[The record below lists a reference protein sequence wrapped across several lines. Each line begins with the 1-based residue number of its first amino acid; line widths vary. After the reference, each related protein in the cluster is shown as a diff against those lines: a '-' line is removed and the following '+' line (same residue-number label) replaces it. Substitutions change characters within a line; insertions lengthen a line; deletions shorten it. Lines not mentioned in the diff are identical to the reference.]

1 MTHCWPERN
10 PAGCRILPA
19 FAGSTPDRQRGGKA
33 MPARFRT
40 RWLQARRA
48 RSDAPYHGGRTGCW
62 KNAGLHPRR
71 PRRPRRQKS
80 RLTDIGFSPR
90 FICEYGSPCIAI
102 LERDAKNPMKRGAQT
117 RSNAWLKRRGTQVWK
132 PAIQHIFIDS
142 DFENFLRGGSEKPR
156 TLLPVLSYTQI
167 SRKSAGRVTSQRR

>member
-132 PAIQHIFIDS
+132 PAIRQAGKPALPRWNTAVS
-142 DFENFLRGGSEKPR
+142 AEELLRA
-156 TLLPVLSYTQI
+156 Y
-167 SRKSAGRVTSQRR
+167 SA